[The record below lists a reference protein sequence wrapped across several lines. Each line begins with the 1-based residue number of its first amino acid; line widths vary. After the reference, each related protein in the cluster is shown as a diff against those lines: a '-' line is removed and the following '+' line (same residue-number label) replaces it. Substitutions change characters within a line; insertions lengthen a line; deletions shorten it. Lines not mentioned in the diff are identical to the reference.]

1 MRVADKNS
9 AAGNSDASPRTPKP
23 LRHERRRADT
33 RLRETEERY
42 RALVEAAAQI
52 IWTTPADGVVD
63 DLPLWRAYTGQTVAQ
78 VKGWG
83 WLDALHPDDREHTAY
98 VWSAAVAAKRVCDI
112 EYRLRRDDGVYR
124 DFSTR
129 AVPVRGDDGAIREW
143 VGICTDITERKRIDE
158 QRALALARE
167 QAARAEAERA
177 RTIAM
182 AQTAERD
189 AMFEAMADGIFIC
202 DRAGKVV
209 RMNAAYRAI
218 MTFGAAHER
227 ACPSYSLQER
237 MLRIDMRDE
246 HGQPLPREQWPIAR
260 ILRGEVLSGAQPD
273 VMIRTDDGRDVL
285 LNVSGAPMYDDKG
298 ALIGGVCVCRDVTE
312 RRHLEQRT
320 QGALEALLD
329 MAEALVQ
336 GRDEGAEK
344 ETAIVASRL
353 VALACSVLDCRRVS
367 ITTYDADTGAT
378 RPLAVVGVTP
388 AEEQSWRLEQPGA
401 TLREY
406 LDAAHL
412 ERLWAEDILII
423 DAADMPERRLP
434 YGVRT
439 LLLTLLRV
447 GSRVVGVLALDH
459 GGVAHTYTQDEVALA
474 RTVAKLSAL
483 VIERERL
490 WREREEARANEA
502 ALREANRRMD
512 EFLGIAGHEMRTPLT
527 TIKGNI
533 QVARRRLERL
543 AARDGNGGADPVAD
557 LRGIGALLGRG
568 DGQIARLNRLVDDL
582 LDVSR
587 IRAGYLEVRPE
598 PSDLAAIIYEV
609 VAEQREIAAP
619 RAIHLEEGNRAAVP
633 VVADRDRIAQV
644 LTNYISNALRYSPP
658 DRSITVGLRVD
669 EAEARV
675 WVRDEGPGLSPD
687 EQGRVWDRFYR
698 VAGVEHRYGSSVGLG
713 LGLHISRT
721 IIAQH
726 GGQVGVES
734 VAGAG
739 ATFWFS
745 LPLILP
751 PDRTD
756 SALS

>member
-1 MRVADKNS
+1 VVDKDS
-9 AAGNSDASPRTPKP
+9 GGGDSGASPRTPKP
-23 LRHERRRADT
+23 LLRARRRADK

-52 IWTTPADGVVD
+52 VWTTPADGVVED
-63 DLPLWRAYTGQTVAQ
+63 MPLWRAYTGQTVAQ

-83 WLDALHPDDREHTAY
+83 WLDALHPDDRARTAHL
-98 VWSAAVAAKRVCDI
+98 WSEAVAAKRVCDV
-112 EYRLRRDDGVYR
+112 EYRVRRDDGVYH
-124 DFSTR
+124 DFLTR
-129 AVPVRGDDGAIREW
+129 AVPVCNDDGGIREW
-143 VGICTDITERKRIDE
+143 VGICTDITARKRADE

-177 RTIAM
+177 RAGAV
-182 AQTAERD
+182 AQAAERD
-189 AMFEAMADGIFIC
+189 AMFEAMADGIFTC
-202 DRAGKVV
+202 DREGKVV

-218 MTFGAAHER
+218 MAFDGVRESSY
-227 ACPSYSLQER
+227 PSYSLRER

-246 HGQPLPREQWPIAR
+246 QGRSLPGEQWPVAR

-273 VMIRTDDGRDVL
+273 VMVRTADGRDVL
-285 LNVSGAPMYDDKG
+285 LNVSGAPMYDG
-298 ALIGGVCVCRDVTE
+298 EGSLIGGVCVCRDVTE
-312 RRHLEQRT
+312 RRQLEQRT
-320 QGALEALLD
+320 YRALDALLD

-336 GRDEGAEK
+336 GRDEGAEQ
-344 ETAIVASRL
+344 ETEVVARRL
-353 VALACSVLDCRRVS
+353 AALACSVLDCRRVS
-367 ITTYDADTGAT
+367 ITAYDTATGAS

-388 AEEQSWRLEQPGA
+388 AEERAWREGQPGS

-406 LDAAHL
+406 LDAAHV
-412 ERLWAEDILII
+412 ERLLGEDVLVL
-423 DAADMPERRLP
+423 DAAALPDRALP
-434 YGVRT
+434 YDVRT
-439 LLLTLLRV
+439 LLLALLRV

-459 GGVAHTYTQDEVALA
+459 GGVAHSYTPDEVALA

-543 AARDGNGGADPVAD
+543 AARDDNGGADLADD

-598 PSDLAAIIYEV
+598 PSDLAALVREV

-619 RAIHLEEGNRAAVP
+619 RAIQLEGDGRADVP
-633 VVADRDRIAQV
+633 VVVDHDRIAQV

-658 DRSITVGLRVD
+658 ERPIVVGLHMD

-675 WVRDEGPGLSPD
+675 WVRDEGPGLSPG
-687 EQGRVWDRFYR
+687 EQARVWDRFYR

-745 LPLILP
+745 LPLVREP
-751 PDRTD
+751 RQ
-756 SALS
+756 SV